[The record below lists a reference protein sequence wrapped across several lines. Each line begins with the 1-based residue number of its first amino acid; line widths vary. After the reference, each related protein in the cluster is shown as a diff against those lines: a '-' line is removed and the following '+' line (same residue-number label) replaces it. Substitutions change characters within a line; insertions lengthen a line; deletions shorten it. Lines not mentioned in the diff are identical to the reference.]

1 MKERKEKEQ
10 TELKVIITKE
20 IEDEFSSYSANH
32 LSDEE
37 IEGVSGGAAGDS
49 RKAESV
55 NTDPDFLAESIFGKA
70 FLSTF
75 RDE

>member
-10 TELKVIITKE
+10 TELKVIVTKE
-20 IEDEFSSYSANH
+20 IEDEFNSYSANH

-37 IEGVSGGAAGDS
+37 VEGVSGRATGDS
-49 RKAESV
+49 RKAEAV

-70 FLSTF
+70 FLSAF